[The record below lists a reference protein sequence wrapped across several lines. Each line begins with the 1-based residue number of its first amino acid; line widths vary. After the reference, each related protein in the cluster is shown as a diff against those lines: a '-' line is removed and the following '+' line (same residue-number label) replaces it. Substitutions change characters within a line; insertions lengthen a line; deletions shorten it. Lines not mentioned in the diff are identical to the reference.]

1 MFSDMMLKLLTVIQG
16 SNFNPITRKDGRAM
30 QLVARNIYNGLN
42 MYQEKAQRVF
52 TRNEIGVALGYKQ
65 PDNAI
70 AHIHNRH
77 KNELNK
83 CSGVVSLSTPGG
95 NQEVFIYTYSGV
107 MLICHYSTRPEAAN
121 MIVAVTE
128 QLQRVVESQQVTI
141 SQQNVTIANLNSDFA
156 SVHQL
161 NKEIK
166 AENRRLAAK
175 AKLELTPEG
184 RAAKTMHDAI
194 KAAICTERYGIYKER
209 SRMSTS
215 REIIGVYDK
224 NYLYVP
230 MDRLLA
236 LYNGYSAE
244 KLSFPVL
251 RASLI
256 KSGLIATNTACKVYN
271 KTINGDRVD
280 CEKIPLKYV
289 EDIVSIEL

>member
-1 MFSDMMLKLLTVIQG
+1 ME
-16 SNFNPITRKDGRAM
+16 
-30 QLVARNIYNGLN
+30 LVARNVYNGLN
-42 MYQEKAQRVF
+42 MYREKAQRVF
-52 TRNEIGVALGYKQ
+52 TRNEIGSALGYKQ

-83 CSGVVSLSTPGG
+83 CSGVVNLSTPGG

-107 MLICHYSTRPEAAN
+107 MLICHYSTRPEAAK

-141 SQQNVTIANLNSDFA
+141 SHQNATIARLNSDFA

-166 AENRRLAAK
+166 AENEKLAVKANLAA
-175 AKLELTPEG
+175 TPDG
-184 RAAKTMHDAI
+184 RVAQTMHDAI

-209 SRMSTS
+209 NRMVTS

-244 KLSFPVL
+244 KISFPVL
-251 RASLI
+251 RANLA
-256 KSGLIATNTACKVYN
+256 KSGLIAQNTACKSYH
-271 KTINGDRVD
+271 KTINGDRID
-280 CEKIPLKYV
+280 CERIPLKYV
-289 EDIVSIEL
+289 EDIVSIELY